1 MAETASARA
10 ASPPKRAAVRYIGLD
25 IHKAY
30 FVATGVNAQQQIIFG
45 PQRVTNAELEN
56 WVKKHL
62 NKEDAVVLEMTTNTY
77 LFYDLLEPLVH
88 SVTVVHPPHVA
99 LITRAQVKTDRKAA
113 HGLAQLHAAG
123 LLVSIWIPPQP
134 VREMRALIAQ
144 RYKMVRLCTLAKNR
158 LANVLHRHNFDKP
171 PGSQPFHLKH
181 KDWWLALPIKGIEK
195 INLECDWEMVEFAER
210 MKKRFEQEIAKAAAS
225 DPRAPLLVQLPG
237 LSIIGAVTVL
247 AAIGDIKRF
256 PDADH
261 LTGYAGLGARVH
273 ISGQMH
279 QTGRITKAGRK
290 DLRYIMVE
298 AANHASRGHPKWK
311 ELFKKLEPRLGR
323 SKALVAIAR
332 KMLVV
337 IWHLLTDEAADKFSD
352 PHQVAC
358 AMYAFFYKVG
368 ARNMPPGLKA
378 LPYVR
383 QQLDRLG
390 LDCPSIRWGRKRYK
404 IPPSPASQSPPMT
417 EVVAE
422 PA

>member
-1 MAETASARA
+1 
-10 ASPPKRAAVRYIGLD
+10 LD

-30 FVATGVNAQQQIIFG
+30 FVATGVNAQKEIVFG
-45 PQRVTNAELEN
+45 PQRVTNAELDE

-62 NKEDAVVLEMTTNTY
+62 NNDDAVVLEMTTNTY
-77 LFYDLLEPLVH
+77 LFYDLLAPLVH

-113 HGLAQLHAAG
+113 MGLAQLHAAG
-123 LLVSIWIPPQP
+123 LLVGIWIPPQS

-158 LANVLHRHNFDKP
+158 LSNVLHRHNFEKP

-181 KDWWLALPIKGIEK
+181 KDWWMNLPVKGVEK

-210 MKKRFEQEIAKAAAS
+210 MKKRCEQEITKAAAS

-237 LSIIGAVTVL
+237 LSVIGSVTVL

-261 LTGYAGLGARVH
+261 LVGYAGLGARVH
-273 ISGQMH
+273 ISGEMH

-298 AANHASRGHPKWK
+298 AANHAARVHPKWK
-311 ELFKKLEPRLGR
+311 ALFKKLEVRLGR

-332 KMLVV
+332 RMLVV

-368 ARNMPPGLKA
+368 ARNMPAGLKA
-378 LPYVR
+378 LLYVR

-390 LDCPSIRWGRKRYK
+390 LDCEAIRWGRKRYK
-404 IPPSPASQSPPMT
+404 IPPTSNSKATSPASPSPPQMQAT
-417 EVVAE
+417 TITV
-422 PA
+422 